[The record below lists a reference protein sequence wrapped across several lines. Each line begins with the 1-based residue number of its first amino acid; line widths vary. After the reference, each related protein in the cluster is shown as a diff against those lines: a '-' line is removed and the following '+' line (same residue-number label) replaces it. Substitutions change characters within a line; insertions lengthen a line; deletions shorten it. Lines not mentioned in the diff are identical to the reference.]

1 MRYRLEFVPIHP
13 DIVRIHVD
21 CQLIEGQSVKYTQ
34 TASKVRQECLS
45 EKLETFLNAVLDLD
59 GVAQGIWIYRNELRI
74 AKAPLYPWD
83 RVLPHIITALK
94 MFIADDDLV
103 EVKAVTTA

>member
-1 MRYRLEFVPIHP
+1 MRYRVEFVPIHP

-21 CQLIEGQSVKYTQ
+21 CRLIEGQSVKYTQ
-34 TASKVRQECLS
+34 ICSKIREECLS

-59 GVAQGIWIYRNELRI
+59 GVAPGIWVYRNELRI

-94 MFIADDDLV
+94 MFIADDDLA